1 METTI
6 SVTIPQGYWGIVK
19 RWLGRVARAPELL
32 GYPEPEVEVGKDGT
46 ILYRTFSRFG
56 RYAIKANKNR
66 TTLLISFAG
75 RRNSFRSG
83 TPFLGFHWV
92 CYYRRNISITV
103 ILRDINP
110 FAPEIHFLGWV
121 EEYKTSAPEK
131 LFPYDRSLIHVPA
144 QTS

>member
-6 SVTIPQGYWGIVK
+6 SVAIPQGYWGIVK
-19 RWLGRVARAPELL
+19 RWLNRVARAPELL
-32 GYPEPEVEVGKDGT
+32 GYPEPEVEVGEDGT
-46 ILYRTFSRFG
+46 ILYRTASGFG
-56 RYAIKANKNR
+56 QYNIKANR

-92 CYYRRNISITV
+92 CYYRHSMPITV
-103 ILRDINP
+103 ILRDVNP

-131 LFPYDRSLIHVPA
+131 LFPYNRSLIHVP

>member
-6 SVTIPQGYWGIVK
+6 SVAIPQGYWGIVK

-32 GYPEPEVEVGKDGT
+32 GYPEPKVEVLEDGIVYT
-46 ILYRTFSRFG
+46 TASGNGQYIIRTD
-56 RYAIKANKNR
+56 K
-66 TTLLISFAG
+66 TELIITFEG
-75 RRNSFRSG
+75 RRNSFRRG
-83 TPFLGFHWV
+83 TPFLGFCWDGD
-92 CYYRRNISITV
+92 YRHSMPITV
-103 ILRDINP
+103 ILRDVNP

-131 LFPYDRSLIHVPA
+131 LFPYNRSLIHVP